1 MKYILAT
8 VMVLGMLVCSAQETK
23 KTYKVVLMKD
33 SIQLFDKKYA
43 PMQFGPSYFVC
54 KIDYNYSFTDSG
66 FKNFAD
72 KAKAQNTEI
81 VAFKSSDNKSMICI
95 FPKLSTRGIYDLQE
109 FIAKNFDE
117 SVMSQ
122 AKAKYT
128 VHVQVV
134 DGYDPHDLPATRG
147 FSYN

>member
-8 VMVLGMLVCSAQETK
+8 VMTLGMLICQAQEIR
-23 KTYKVVLMKD
+23 KTHKVVLMKD

-54 KIDYNYSFTDSG
+54 KVDYNYAFTDNG

-72 KAKAQNTEI
+72 KAKAQNAEI
-81 VAFKSSDNKSMICI
+81 VAFKSPDNKSMICI
-95 FPKLSTRGIYDLQE
+95 FPKLSTRGIHELHD
-109 FIAKNFDE
+109 FIANNFED

-122 AKAKYT
+122 AQKKQT

-134 DGYDPHDLPATRG
+134 DGYDPHDLPSERG
-147 FSYN
+147 FNYN